1 MGRQGGGELMAIDP
15 SSVDWGSARRASYL
29 LHQSFRYEYPEP
41 IRDLNHRL
49 VVIPPERFGDQR
61 RLRHELSVDLEGVR
75 LEDRRDR
82 FGNVVFDVF
91 ASRVPHVIEFTA
103 EVSVERHAEEPNRL
117 ADGWLAD
124 GYLLEP
130 SLLTGADDRIR
141 RAAEELAASADW
153 GLPLADSIN
162 DWVYQSM
169 TYRYGVT
176 GVRTTAAEAL
186 ACGAG
191 VCQDY
196 AHVML
201 ALCRV
206 CGLPARYVS
215 GHLLGQG
222 GTHAWVEVVLPTR
235 DGTGDAV
242 ASAFDPTHASRGG
255 LGYVTIAVGAD
266 YSDVAPTSGSYLSPW
281 QGRLFTT
288 KRVTMTDLE

>member
-1 MGRQGGGELMAIDP
+1 MAIDP
-15 SSVDWGSARRASYL
+15 ASVDWGSARRASYL
-29 LHQSFRYEYPEP
+29 LRQTFRYEYPEP

-61 RLRHELSVDLEGVR
+61 RLRHELSVDVEGVR

-82 FGNVVFDVF
+82 FGNVVVEVF
-91 ASRVPHVIEFTA
+91 APRVSHVIEFVA
-103 EVSVERHAEEPNRL
+103 EVSVERHAEQPNRL

-130 SLLTGADDRIR
+130 SRLTTADDRIR
-141 RAAEELAASADW
+141 GAAEELASSAEW
-153 GLPLADSIN
+153 GLPLADRIN

-169 TYRYGVT
+169 TYRHGIT

-186 ACGAG
+186 ALGAG

-196 AHVML
+196 AHLML

-266 YSDVAPTSGSYLSPW
+266 YSDVAPTSGSYSSPA
-281 QGRLFTT
+281 QGRLITN
-288 KRVTMTDLE
+288 KRVTLTGLE